1 MTAQPQSLKGAD
13 LLAEIERLKRE
24 RNAVILAHYYQKP
37 EIQDLADFVGD
48 SLDLSRK
55 AAATDA
61 EVIAF
66 CGVRFMAETAKILSP
81 RKDRDPARHGRRLQP
96 RGQLPARPVRGV
108 PRGAPRPY
116 RADLHQLLGGGE
128 SAQRHHRHLVS
139 AKMILDQIPADQK
152 IIFGPDRHLGG
163 YLARK
168 TGREM
173 LLWPGICIVHQAFS
187 ETELLKLKAEH
198 PDAPVAAHPEC
209 PPHIIDHADHVGST
223 KSILDFAL
231 TSPATTI
238 LVATE
243 PHIIHQMEKAAPGKT
258 FIGVPGGDGN
268 CNCNMCPYMA
278 LNTLEKLYVALRDLA
293 AADRAQRRDHGPRPR
308 AARADARNGRP
319 NGRAGRRRPTVIDDP
334 QDRPEDQRRLS
345 ARSRN
350 QRPSHIEPPETEAFT
365 MRT

>member
-1 MTAQPQSLKGAD
+1 MTVQTSRLKGLD

-55 AAATDA
+55 AAETDA

-81 RKDRDPARHGRRLQP
+81 DKTVI
-96 RGQLPARPVRGV
+96 LPDMDAGCSLEDSCP
-108 PRGAPRPY
+108 PDQFAAF
-116 RADLHQLLGGGE
+116 RATHPDHIALTYINC
-128 SAQRHHRHLVS
+128 SAAVKALSDVIVTSSS
-139 AKMILDQIPADQK
+139 AKIILDQIPKDQK

-168 TGREM
+168 TGRNM

-209 PPHIIDHADHVGST
+209 PPHIIDHSDHVGST

-231 TSPATTI
+231 NSAADTI

-243 PHIIHQMEKAAPGKT
+243 PHIIHQMQKAAPEKT

-278 LNTLEKLYVALRDLA
+278 LNTLEKLYAALRDLEPRIELSLEVME
-293 AADRAQRRDHGPRPR
+293 RARVPLERMLEM
-308 AARADARNGRP
+308 
-319 NGRAGRRRPTVIDDP
+319 AGRTVGLGDVGTPIIDHPEEIDP
-334 QDRPEDQRRLS
+334 SISGD
-345 ARSRN
+345 
-350 QRPSHIEPPETEAFT
+350 
-365 MRT
+365 